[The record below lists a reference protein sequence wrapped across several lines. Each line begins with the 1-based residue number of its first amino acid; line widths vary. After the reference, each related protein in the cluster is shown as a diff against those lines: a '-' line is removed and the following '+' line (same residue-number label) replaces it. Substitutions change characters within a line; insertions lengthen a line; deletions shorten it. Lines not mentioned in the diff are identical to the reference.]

1 MSCGSSQVQCLPPKA
16 TLLFFQGITGA
27 VGATG
32 PLGPTGPQGTPGT
45 PGGATGPTGPRG
57 YDGIV
62 GPTGVVG
69 PTGAVGSSGPLC
81 VFRGTYDITTRY
93 YYNASR
99 RDVVLYNSTFWLANS
114 PAKDAQI
121 GWGTPGSSSDWVSFG
136 STFSMIATGLLLTE
150 NAIITVSLT
159 LGSTGSSAGYIQ
171 SANYV
176 PGTSGFV
183 IRASGY
189 AEFNDVLIR
198 GAISTTSYKFN
209 SANTTNTMPTIGY
222 AQNVFTEVPD
232 VDIPENPA
240 LYYGTDNSLI
250 FFGWN
255 RPTTTTG
262 YAVNRFGSTTQPF
275 LINLQGNAT
284 NTSAGSQYLYC
295 NLAYRVRTNG
305 GAWGAWSAATGA
317 DFYAPKDAPS
327 FTKLDFIVLTLAGN
341 QDVQFGAVWSKGT
354 GGTVKVDG
362 AVLSVQA
369 FN

>member
-1 MSCGSSQVQCLPPKA
+1 
-16 TLLFFQGITGA
+16 
-27 VGATG
+27 
-32 PLGPTGPQGTPGT
+32 
-45 PGGATGPTGPRG
+45 
-57 YDGIV
+57 
-62 GPTGVVG
+62 
-69 PTGAVGSSGPLC
+69 
-81 VFRGTYDITTRY
+81 
-93 YYNASR
+93 
-99 RDVVLYNSTFWLANS
+99 VLYNSTFWLANS

-209 SANTTNTMPTIGY
+209 SANTTNTMPAIGY

-232 VDIPENPA
+232 VDIPENPT
-240 LYYGTDNSLI
+240 LYYGTDNNLI

-262 YAVNRFGSTTQPF
+262 YVVNRFGSATQPF
-275 LINLQGNAT
+275 SINLQGNAT
-284 NTSAGSQYLYC
+284 NTSPSDQLLYT

-305 GAWGAWSAATGA
+305 GSWGAWADTGA
-317 DFYAPKDAPS
+317 NSYSNVGVVS
-327 FTKLDFIVLTLAGN
+327 FTKTDFIVLTLAGN
-341 QDVQFGAVWSKGT
+341 QDVQFGAVWSKGV
-354 GGTVKVDG
+354 GGIVKVDG